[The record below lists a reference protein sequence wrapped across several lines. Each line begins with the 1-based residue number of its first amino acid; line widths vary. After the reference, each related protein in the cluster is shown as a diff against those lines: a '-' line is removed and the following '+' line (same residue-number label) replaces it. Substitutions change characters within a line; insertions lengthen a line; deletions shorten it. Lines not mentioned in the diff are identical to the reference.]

1 MDNSLPP
8 TKNVQIIHANING
21 LYKRRTE
28 LIYYLNEYKPHF
40 VTLNETRLREQTRI
54 RIPNYNIIR
63 KERNIINPNRRLQQA
78 AGGVAIL
85 IRKDIKFNEID
96 TSDFN
101 EEFLAI
107 NFKSQGKTVALAT
120 IYNPPDIKPNIENF
134 RHIINSYPLSI
145 FMVDFNCK
153 HTFSDVK

>member
-1 MDNSLPP
+1 ML
-8 TKNVQIIHANING
+8 
-21 LYKRRTE
+21 
-28 LIYYLNEYKPHF
+28 
-40 VTLNETRLREQTRI
+40 TLNETRLREQTRI
-54 RIPNYNIIR
+54 RFPNYNIIR
-63 KERNIINPNRRLQQA
+63 KERNVVNPNGRLQQ

-120 IYNPPDIKPNIENF
+120 FITRHKFNQTENF

-145 FMVDFNCK
+145 FMGDFNCK

>member
-28 LIYYLNEYKPHF
+28 LITYLNEYKPHF

-63 KERNIINPNRRLQQA
+63 KERNVVNPNGRLQQA

-85 IRKDIKFNEID
+85 MIKDIKFN
-96 TSDFN
+96 
-101 EEFLAI
+101 
-107 NFKSQGKTVALAT
+107 
-120 IYNPPDIKPNIENF
+120 
-134 RHIINSYPLSI
+134 
-145 FMVDFNCK
+145 
-153 HTFSDVK
+153 

>member
-28 LIYYLNEYKPHF
+28 LITYLNEYKPHF

-63 KERNIINPNRRLQQA
+63 KERNVVNPNGRL
-78 AGGVAIL
+78 
-85 IRKDIKFNEID
+85 
-96 TSDFN
+96 
-101 EEFLAI
+101 
-107 NFKSQGKTVALAT
+107 
-120 IYNPPDIKPNIENF
+120 
-134 RHIINSYPLSI
+134 
-145 FMVDFNCK
+145 
-153 HTFSDVK
+153 